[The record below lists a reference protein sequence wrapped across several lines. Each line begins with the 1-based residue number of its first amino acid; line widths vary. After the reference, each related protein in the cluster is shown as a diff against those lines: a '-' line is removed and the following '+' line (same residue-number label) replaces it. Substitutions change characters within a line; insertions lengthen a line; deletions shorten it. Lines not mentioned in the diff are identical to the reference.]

1 MPALVTRRVRRSFGR
16 FAVVIALAGGLSIGG
31 CLWLRPSPV
40 AVPVVPKGGYGFGV
54 GAPQSWM
61 SDADADRELDAVAR
75 TRAQWMRVL
84 IDWHI
89 VEPVKGQ
96 YNWHYVDHWVNGSRK
111 RGLKVLGLIAYS
123 PAWARAPGSYFSAP
137 PINPA
142 DYAAFVTAVVQ
153 RYGDRVADWEI
164 WNEPNLPL
172 FFGFT
177 DNRAAVY
184 TGLLKAAYPAI
195 KAIQPDATVITAGLS
210 RAAGPDAPTTF
221 VADMYAN
228 GARNFFD
235 ATAMHPYVFP
245 GGIAE
250 DGDNGWSDLA
260 RVHDLMAANGD
271 GDKKIWMTE
280 FGAPTSSPESR
291 GVSQDEQA
299 RQILQVLA
307 RLAEITW
314 SGPAFIFA
322 VRDTDT
328 AKRDDLESNV
338 GALLTSGWKPK
349 YTAAVLAR

>member
-1 MPALVTRRVRRSFGR
+1 MTTVMAHRVCRSFARLGI
-16 FAVVIALAGGLSIGG
+16 VAGLVGVLLLGGSI
-31 CLWLRPSPV
+31 WLRPSPQAIL
-40 AVPVVPKGGYGFGV
+40 AVPEGGYGFSV

-75 TRAQWMRVL
+75 TRASWMRVL
-84 IDWHI
+84 IDWSR

-96 YNWHYVDHWVNGSRK
+96 YNWHYVDHWVNGSTA

-123 PAWARAPGSYFSAP
+123 PTWARTRGSYFSAP
-137 PINPA
+137 PLNPA
-142 DYAAFVTAVVQ
+142 DYADFVTAVVQ
-153 RYGDRVADWEI
+153 RYGDRIKDWEI

-177 DNRAAVY
+177 TNRAAVY

-195 KAIQPDATVITAGLS
+195 KAIQPDSTVVAAGLS
-210 RAAGPDAPTTF
+210 RAAGDDAPTKF
-221 VADMYAN
+221 LAGMYAN
-228 GARNFFD
+228 GARKFFD

-250 DGDNGWSDLA
+250 DGDNGWSDLV
-260 RVHDLMAANGD
+260 RVHDLMTVNGD
-271 GDKKIWMTE
+271 GDKKVWMTE
-280 FGAPTSSPESR
+280 LGASTCAPQAQ

-307 RLAEITW
+307 GVAGTGW

-328 AKRDDLESNV
+328 AKRDDLVSNF
-338 GALLTSGWKPK
+338 GALLTSDWKPK
-349 YTAAVLAR
+349 FTAAVLAR

>member
-1 MPALVTRRVRRSFGR
+1 MTPAVTHHVSSLFRRL
-16 FAVVIALAGGLSIGG
+16 AVVVGLVGVLTVG
-31 CLWLRPSPV
+31 TCLWVRPSLV
-40 AVPVVPKGGYGFGV
+40 AMPVVPDAGYGFSV

-75 TRAQWMRVL
+75 TRAEWMRVL

-96 YNWHYVDHWVNGSRK
+96 YNWHYVDHWVNGSKK

-123 PAWARAPGSYFSAP
+123 PTWARAPGSYFSAP
-137 PINPA
+137 PVNPA
-142 DYAAFVTAVVQ
+142 DYAAFVMAVVQ
-153 RYGDRVADWEI
+153 RYGDRVAHWEI

-184 TGLLKAAYPAI
+184 TELLKAAYPAI
-195 KAIQPDATVITAGLS
+195 KAIQPDATVIAAGLS
-210 RAAGPDAPTTF
+210 RATGSDAPTKF
-221 VADMYAN
+221 LADMYAN
-228 GARNFFD
+228 GARKFFD

-250 DGDNGWSDLA
+250 DGDNGWSDLV
-260 RVHDLMAANGD
+260 RVHDLMTVNGD
-271 GDKKIWMTE
+271 GDKKVWMTE
-280 FGAPTSSPESR
+280 LGASTCAPQAR

-299 RQILQVLA
+299 RQILQVLSGVA
-307 RLAEITW
+307 GAGW

-328 AKRDDLESNV
+328 AKRDDLESNF
-338 GALLTSGWKPK
+338 GALLTSDWKPK